1 MKKVGKAESF
11 LTRMQYIIVSMAI
24 LAPVLWLLV
33 SSLKPSS
40 AVVVYP
46 PVLVFKPTLDNY
58 TKLFKTLPYA
68 LFTMNSIIV
77 AGGSTILGLLLAVP
91 AAFAVSWYKRSW
103 PISVAL
109 IARMAPGGLYLLPW
123 YMIFTQIG
131 LNGTY
136 LALILTH
143 TVITMPLSLI
153 IMASFFDELPRELM
167 ECGMVDGCG
176 LYGVILRIAIPLGAP
191 GMVVS
196 TVLTFIL
203 SWNYF
208 LFALVLSHIK
218 TTPLTV
224 AAFRFVGEG
233 VTDWGMLM
241 AAAAVLTL
249 PPLLIA
255 FFAQKW
261 LVRGLTYG
269 AVKG

>member
-1 MKKVGKAESF
+1 MRKIGRTESALTF
-11 LTRMQYIIVSMAI
+11 LQYLVVAF
-24 LAPVLWLLV
+24 LVLVPIFWLVL
-33 SSLKPSS
+33 SSLKPSA
-40 AVVVYP
+40 AVVAYP
-46 PVLVFKPTLDNY
+46 PVLKFSPTLDNY
-58 TKLFKTLPYA
+58 AKLFKTLPYA
-68 LFTMNSIIV
+68 LYTVNSIIV

-91 AAFAVSWYKRSW
+91 AAFAVSWYRKTW
-103 PISVAL
+103 PTSLAL

-123 YMIFTQIG
+123 YIIFTNAG

-136 LALILTH
+136 TALILTH
-143 TVITMPLSLI
+143 TVITMPLSLM
-153 IMASFFDELPRELM
+153 IMASFFDELPRELI
-167 ECGMVDGCG
+167 ESAMVDGCSLG
-176 LYGVILRIAIPLGAP
+176 GVILKIAVPLGAP

-208 LFALVLSHIK
+208 LFALVLSKLK

-241 AAAAVLTL
+241 AAAFVLAL
-249 PPLLIA
+249 PPLVIA
-255 FFAQKW
+255 FFAQRW
-261 LVRGLTYG
+261 LVQGLTAG